1 MNKADNLRTGHFDRV
16 ARRKSGNETRYGFKR
31 FGAALL
37 TSTALVGIA
46 SGALAADKIVDGVQE
61 TITTAETFDNVT
73 VGDTQPNSSLE
84 VASGGTVEANED
96 LTVGKDAG
104 AEGTV
109 TISGAG
115 STLTAG

>member
-1 MNKADNLRTGHFDRV
+1 
-16 ARRKSGNETRYGFKR
+16 
-31 FGAALL
+31 
-37 TSTALVGIA
+37 
-46 SGALAADKIVDGVQE
+46 
-61 TITTAETFDNVT
+61 
-73 VGDTQPNSSLE
+73 NSSLE

-115 STLTAG
+115 STLTAGDFITVGYGGTGTLTISDGGAASAVDDV